1 MEGCVKL
8 GDDVTAECWSGGIEL
23 VDVVVVDIDGVGGT
37 TAGCEADVDAV
48 DTCVCADVD
57 GATAAAATFAN
68 PDKGFRGGAGPLT
81 ILATDC

>member
-37 TAGCEADVDAV
+37 TAGCDVDVDAV
-48 DTCVCADVD
+48 DACVCADV
-57 GATAAAATFAN
+57 
-68 PDKGFRGGAGPLT
+68 
-81 ILATDC
+81 